1 MSSFAQSCSSY
12 DTFSNG
18 LINPGANDD
27 DIDADTA
34 ALIAKLYLEDLE
46 DIYRSRKGKARA
58 DAPLT
63 DEEHA
68 TQAQQRYFEQLMAA
82 AEDEKL
88 ARSIGTAVE
97 MDQEYLNAFIVAEA
111 AAVADR
117 RAAELL
123 SRGESLPEP
132 NAVQA
137 RLESRNFVMH
147 PEPPK

>member
-1 MSSFAQSCSSY
+1 M
-12 DTFSNG
+12 D
-18 LINPGANDD
+18 P
-27 DIDADTA
+27 DTA
-34 ALIAKLYLEDLE
+34 ALIAQLCLEDLE
-46 DIYRSRKGKARA
+46 DLYRSRKGKARA
-58 DAPLT
+58 DAPLSN
-63 DEEHA
+63 EENA
-68 TQAQQRYFEQLMAA
+68 LEAQKRYFEQLMTV

-97 MDQEYLNAFIVAEA
+97 MDQNYLNAFLVAEA

-137 RLESRNFVMH
+137 LLESRDFVMH
-147 PEPPK
+147 PEPPKYVSESMTG